1 MADLL
6 LHACCGPCLLAPA
19 AELIARGDV
28 PDVLWY
34 NPNIHPAAEYL
45 RREEHLR
52 AAALRL
58 GLTVQTTGDYDAAA
72 WLAGI
77 PAGGV
82 DRCPV
87 CLRQRLDATAAYAA
101 AHGYRAFT
109 TTMLVSPYLDRE
121 AILAAGQ
128 AAAARTGIEFIS
140 ADWRPQFR
148 AAQQQARA
156 WGLYLQN
163 YCGCIYSDNER
174 YQRRQARARKRAAQA
189 ATEE

>member
-19 AELIARGDV
+19 AALAARGDV

-34 NPNIHPAAEYL
+34 NPNIHPAAEYR

-52 AAALRL
+52 TAAARL
-58 GLTVQTTGDYDAAA
+58 GLTVLTTGGYDAAA

-77 PAGGV
+77 PAGGAG
-82 DRCPV
+82 RCPV
-87 CLRQRLDATAAYAA
+87 CLQQRLDATAVFAA

-121 AILAAGQ
+121 AILAAGA
-128 AAAARTGIEFIS
+128 AAAARTGTEFIA

-148 AAQQQARA
+148 AAQQQAREQ
-156 WGLYLQN
+156 GLYLQQ

-174 YQRRQARARKRAAQA
+174 YQRRQARACKRTAAA